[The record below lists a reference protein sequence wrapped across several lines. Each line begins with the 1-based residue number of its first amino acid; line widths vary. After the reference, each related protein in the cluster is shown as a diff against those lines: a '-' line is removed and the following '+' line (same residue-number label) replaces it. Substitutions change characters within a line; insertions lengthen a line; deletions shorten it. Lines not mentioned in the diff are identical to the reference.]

1 MMSMATT
8 DETTPAMATA
18 EYMNTARPLP
28 AREELSPARLVALLY
43 FALGASVFIF
53 VLMHFLL
60 AML

>member
-18 EYMNTARPLP
+18 EYINTTRPLP
-28 AREELSPARLVALLY
+28 SRERLSPARVAALLY
-43 FALGASVFIF
+43 FALGASTFIF
-53 VLMHFLL
+53 VVVHFLL